1 MERVFEACYGSADVP
16 PLDHTAS
23 PFFVDADHRRSP

>member
-1 MERVFEACYGSADVP
+1 MEWDFEACYGSGDVQP
-16 PLDHTAS
+16 PDHTAS